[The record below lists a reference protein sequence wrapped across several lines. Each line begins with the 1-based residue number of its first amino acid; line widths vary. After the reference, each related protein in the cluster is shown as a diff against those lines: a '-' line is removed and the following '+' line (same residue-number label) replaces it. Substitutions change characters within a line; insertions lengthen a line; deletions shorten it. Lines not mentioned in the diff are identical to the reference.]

1 MGILLGVVAALL
13 LGLSDFSAA
22 RAGRHVPSLTV
33 TRTALLVS
41 CVLTPP
47 LLLLVRSHWTARDTL
62 IAGCSGVAMMS
73 GLAMLYRGYGVARI
87 GIVAPTCSVMLSV
100 VPVVYDLV
108 LGRTPTVVG
117 ALGMALGVAGVALA
131 TYERGGAGSARAGI
145 LLGGASGLAFGVA
158 FSFLSRTSKAS
169 GLSPIVVQRTVA
181 FTILLVVWLVRRR
194 PERLLATSGSARW
207 PAVAAGLA
215 AGLAIASLQLA
226 YRRSSAGPVSV
237 ATSQFA
243 TAAVLLSVV
252 FNKEHLRRV
261 QWAGI
266 VLAAVGVGLLA
277 TS

>member
-1 MGILLGVVAALL
+1 VGILLGVVAALL

-22 RAGRHVPSLTV
+22 RAGRHEPSLTV

-41 CVLTPP
+41 CFLTPP
-47 LLLLVRSHWTARDTL
+47 LLLLVRSSWTGRDTL
-62 IAGCSGVAMMS
+62 LAACSGIAMMA
-73 GLAMLYRGYGVARI
+73 GLAMLYRGYAVARI

-100 VPVVYDLV
+100 VPVVSDLA
-108 LGRTPTVVG
+108 LGRTPSAVG
-117 ALGMALGVAGVALA
+117 ALGMVLGVAGVGLA

-145 LLGGASGLAFGVA
+145 VLGGTSGLAFGIA

-169 GLSPIVVQRTVA
+169 GLSPIVLQRSVA
-181 FTILLVVWLVRRR
+181 FAILLVVWSVRRR
-194 PERLLATSGSARW
+194 PERLLATSGQARW
-207 PAVAAGLA
+207 PAIAAGLA
-215 AGLAIASLQLA
+215 AGLAVAALQLA

-252 FNKEHLRRV
+252 FNHERLRRL

-266 VLAAVGVGLLA
+266 VLAAVGVALLA